1 MNPAA
6 LLRDIA
12 SNQLALFGGT
22 VVAGLAA
29 IALVGPMLSPFDFDT
44 QDLPGRL
51 SPPSR
56 VHWFGTDELGRD
68 IFARVVNGTRISMLV
83 GFSAVL
89 VSSLIGLFVGSLA
102 GYYGRWF
109 DEVLMRLVDVLLA
122 FPGILLAIA
131 LVAFWGPG
139 LDKLIFALIA
149 VGWVGYAR
157 LVRGQILKVKELDF
171 VKAARSLGASDVRII
186 TRHLIPNIIQPILV
200 QASIGMAGAIL
211 AEASLS
217 FLGLGVPAPLSS
229 WGAML
234 NDGRNHLFD
243 APHLVLFP
251 GLATMLAVMA
261 FSFLGDGLRE
271 ILNPRLRSLSLKSA
285 GLRT

>member
-1 MNPAA
+1 MQTRI
-6 LLRDIA
+6 LRDIK
-12 SNQLALFGGT
+12 SNPLALSGSI
-22 VVAGLAA
+22 VACLM
-29 IALVGPMLSPFDFDT
+29 ALVAIFAPVFSPFDFDI
-44 QDLPGRL
+44 QDLPSRL
-51 SPPSR
+51 SPPSTR
-56 VHWFGTDELGRD
+56 HWFGSDELGRD
-68 IFARVVNGTRISMLV
+68 IFSRVVWGTRISMLV
-83 GFSAVL
+83 GLSVV
-89 VSSLIGLFVGSLA
+89 VSSPTVGLLVGSLA
-102 GYYGRWF
+102 GYYGGWL
-109 DEVLMRLVDVLLA
+109 DELVMRAVDVLMA

-139 LDKLIFALIA
+139 LDKLIFALVV

-186 TRHLIPNIIQPILV
+186 TRHLIPNIIQPVLV

-217 FLGLGVPAPLSS
+217 FLGLGVPPPLPS

-234 NDGRNHLFD
+234 NDGRSHLFD

-251 GLATMLAVMA
+251 GLSTMLAVLS
-261 FSFLGDGLRE
+261 FNFLGDGLRE
-271 ILNPRLRSLSLKSA
+271 ILNPKLRALTLKGKA
-285 GLRT
+285 LN

>member
-1 MNPAA
+1 M
-6 LLRDIA
+6 
-12 SNQLALFGGT
+12 
-22 VVAGLAA
+22 
-29 IALVGPMLSPFDFDT
+29 ALVAIFAPIFSPFDFDI
-44 QDLPGRL
+44 QDLPSRL
-51 SPPSR
+51 STPSTR
-56 VHWFGTDELGRD
+56 HWFGSDELGRD
-68 IFARVVNGTRISMLV
+68 IFSRVVWGTRISMLV
-83 GFSAVL
+83 GLSVV
-89 VSSLIGLFVGSLA
+89 VSSSTVGLLVGSLA
-102 GYYGRWF
+102 GYYGGWL
-109 DEVLMRLVDVLLA
+109 DELVMRAVDVLMA

-139 LDKLIFALIA
+139 LGKLIIALVL

-186 TRHLIPNIIQPILV
+186 TRHIIPNIIQPVLV

-217 FLGLGVPAPLSS
+217 FLGLGVPPPLPS

-234 NDGRNHLFD
+234 NDGRSHLFD

-251 GLATMLAVMA
+251 GLSTMLAVLS
-261 FSFLGDGLRE
+261 FNFLGDGLRE
-271 ILNPRLRSLSLKSA
+271 ILNPKLRALTLKGKA
-285 GLRT
+285 LN

>member
-109 DEVLMRLVDVLLA
+109 DEILMRLVDVLLA

-139 LDKLIFALIA
+139 LDKLIFALVA

-171 VKAARSLGASDVRII
+171 VKAARSLGASDVHII

-217 FLGLGVPAPLSS
+217 FLGLGVPPPLSS

-234 NDGRNHLFD
+234 NDGRSHLFD
-243 APHLVLFP
+243 APYLVLFP

-285 GLRT
+285 G